1 MTIIYINLWLGLL
14 CLMPLSTI
22 PVFSYGSKEEKE
34 NFRQKGK
41 QTKTGKRHQ
50 RTGVSH

>member
-22 PVFSYGSKEEKE
+22 HGISAIYM
-34 NFRQKGK
+34 
-41 QTKTGKRHQ
+41 
-50 RTGVSH
+50 